1 MIVSEFS
8 SAQFMNS
15 FSIWPE
21 FHSLL
26 DAVVQSMSPL
36 DCRAVEACSLEWR
49 ITRLYLAVHWR
60 SLKVSRRAVL
70 VWPSVKVGGGGVMVC
85 GCFSGLGSLV
95 LLKGTLNASA
105 YWDILDN
112 FSSQLCGSSLGMAP
126 SCTDMTAHRCTRQ
139 RPYRHHIK
147 PCRLWKQCHSGSY
160 PCEGRWV
167 NTFGSVGMIL
177 HIMSLKVKIGKS
189 PASKIH
195 FILST
200 IFKLTDTRLFS
211 QPPGL
216 KWSFCSLFTCC
227 WGECSWW
234 LRACLVTVFFVF
246 HQHV

>member
-1 MIVSEFS
+1 MVPVSAATRILLNTDSPYSFYTFPSTVRCRMIVSEFS

-36 DCRAVEACSLEWR
+36 DCRAVEACSPEWR

-126 SCTDMTAHRCTRQ
+126 SCTDMTARSNVHKYIILNPADCESNVKFISVWRQ
-139 RPYRHHIK
+139 MSEYIWQ
-147 PCRLWKQCHSGSY
+147 CRYDPSY
-160 PCEGRWV
+160 HE
-167 NTFGSVGMIL
+167 S
-177 HIMSLKVKIGKS
+177 KGKN
-189 PASKIH
+189 
-195 FILST
+195 
-200 IFKLTDTRLFS
+200 R
-211 QPPGL
+211 
-216 KWSFCSLFTCC
+216 
-227 WGECSWW
+227 
-234 LRACLVTVFFVF
+234 
-246 HQHV
+246 